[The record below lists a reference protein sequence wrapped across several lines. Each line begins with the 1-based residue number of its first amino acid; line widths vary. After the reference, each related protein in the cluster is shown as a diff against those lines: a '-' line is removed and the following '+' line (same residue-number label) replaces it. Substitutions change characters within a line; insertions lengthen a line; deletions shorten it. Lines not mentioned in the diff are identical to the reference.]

1 MLTQSALL
9 TAHLIGLRGVPIL
22 GRSVIYRTAVPV
34 PLLAESIADPSAATC
49 KRARPALDA
58 VWRYFIAHGCLRNG
72 TLTQGYFDS
81 DPRLVERYMGPGSS
95 HWGLRSLVLA
105 YMHAPGSE
113 FWTSADEPLPV
124 EVADY
129 RLEFKK
135 LGWVIEGRKADSR
148 IGIHIPQN
156 RPATIRPNAYSI
168 ARQVGETL
176 LMRDSLSERRLLARM
191 IVPIAIA
198 RKTKVNMVSCKWWC

>member
-1 MLTQSALL
+1 VLTQSALL

-22 GRSVIYRTAVPV
+22 RRSVIYRT
-34 PLLAESIADPSAATC
+34 LLAESIADPSAATC
-49 KRARPALDA
+49 GRARRARLAVLYRAWLPAERDA
-58 VWRYFIAHGCLRNG
+58 D
-72 TLTQGYFDS
+72 T
-81 DPRLVERYMGPGSS
+81 RLFRF
-95 HWGLRSLVLA
+95 RS
-105 YMHAPGSE
+105 APGRALHGSRKQ
-113 FWTSADEPLPV
+113 PLGASIAGAGLHACARERV
-124 EVADY
+124 LEVCGRATEVADY

-176 LMRDSLSERRLLARM
+176 LRGPLRPGNFDVKYKSPEYWSDNPLNLGHDSAAGR
-191 IVPIAIA
+191 
-198 RKTKVNMVSCKWWC
+198 

>member
-1 MLTQSALL
+1 MSPDPSEVLTQSALL

-49 KRARPALDA
+49 GRARPALDA

-113 FWTSADEPLPV
+113 FWTSADEPL
-124 EVADY
+124 
-129 RLEFKK
+129 
-135 LGWVIEGRKADSR
+135 KADSR

-191 IVPIAIA
+191 IVSIAIA
-198 RKTKVNMVSCKWWC
+198 RKTKVNMVSCKWGC

>member
-49 KRARPALDA
+49 GRARRALHA

-72 TLTQGYFDS
+72 TLAQRYFDS
-81 DPRLVERYMGPGSS
+81 DPRLSS
-95 HWGLRSLVLA
+95 ATWVPEAAIGGFDQLVLA
-105 YMHAPGSE
+105 YTHAPGSE

-135 LGWVIEGRKADSR
+135 LGWVIEGRKADSWDPYPPKSPR
-148 IGIHIPQN
+148 RH
-156 RPATIRPNAYSI
+156 PA
-168 ARQVGETL
+168 G
-176 LMRDSLSERRLLARM
+176 RLFHRSA
-191 IVPIAIA
+191 
-198 RKTKVNMVSCKWWC
+198 SG